1 MAGRRQQQ
9 ATKLAAHRLLAP
21 PAGVA
26 AAGCDADEFDES
38 DVWGCPAEPGQAE
51 FAKPVPSSARSRG
64 GHPRVG
70 DRPLAA
76 AAAAASS
83 LPVNIPDWSKILGNC
98 YGGSN
103 SISRDWW
110 EVDDDEDGGGGG
122 GGGGGVAGPVIP
134 PHELLCRSRAASLSV
149 HEGVGCTLKGRD
161 LNRVRN
167 AIWEKTGFQD

>member
-9 ATKLAAHRLLAP
+9 ATKLTAHRLLAP

-38 DVWGCPAEPGQAE
+38 DVWGCPAE

-70 DRPLAA
+70 DRPSAA
-76 AAAAASS
+76 TAASS

-110 EVDDDEDGGGGG
+110 EVDDDEDGGGGR
-122 GGGGGVAGPVIP
+122 VAGPVIP

>member
-26 AAGCDADEFDES
+26 AAGCDADELDES

-70 DRPLAA
+70 DRP
-76 AAAAASS
+76 AAASS

-103 SISRDWW
+103 SSSRDWW
-110 EVDDDEDGGGGG
+110 EEDDDEDGGVGGS
-122 GGGGGVAGPVIP
+122 VAGPVIP
-134 PHELLCRSRAASLSV
+134 PHELLCRSRAASFSV